1 MAYFEFPHTRT
12 YEGDL
17 GFIIAKL
24 MELSAKYETF
34 FLENNIKFADPIE
47 WNITTQYQGYT
58 IVADPINELAYIS
71 KKPVPAGILLTD
83 TNFWQPIGS
92 LVTDYE
98 ARQAIAVLENTVSS
112 LSSSLTTETT
122 RRVQGDTQLSLRMD
136 TINSNLSAEIT
147 NRENADTTIN
157 GRIDT
162 IAGSVT
168 TEANTRAA
176 ADSDIRS
183 QIDSEVYAR
192 ETADSTINARI
203 DSIVALTPG
212 STTGDAELADIRV
225 WYDGKTSATAGDAV
239 RGQIDNV
246 MDLLDQA
253 ELFESRNVL
262 FKTTFSLGS
271 TGYWIGEINPN
282 SAQAYLKLFDNDTT
296 ADVSGVS
303 VGVGNGTAVATWLMY
318 SGTIQNTQIN
328 STAKYL
334 MFGGGN
340 ATQMNKFLKRYNLMV
355 SLGTGFI
362 PYEGATTPVLA
373 RIEEAFESINNLK
386 YGGFVSSATYPV
398 LLPDL
403 DNAPISTAYV
413 LNFGANETKPAHV
426 PDDVNYSMAAVI
438 TLGAPYKVQFWIDSN
453 NICRRD
459 FGVSWS
465 AWNTLFNKLDFYATP
480 STLMGLLHRQSGKR
494 RTIYLTPGTYDIYQM
509 YLDYYGADFW
519 SEYTGYAGTSDMFNA
534 GLYINNL
541 NLIGQGGVKFVFS
554 GTSSEAVQ
562 LNFAAFVLS
571 GEASIENFT
580 IDIGENKIRNAIHDD
595 FAYNGSVIRY
605 ENITFDGTPYRD
617 VVIAGGFRLGCSYTF
632 KNCVFVNNDNIEDI
646 SYHSHATGTTPNRL
660 VISNC
665 LGSKEC
671 VFKWYGTGAEI
682 NDVIVN
688 NSQFSRI
695 YKRAHTSEP
704 HEIDNINLV
713 KFLCVETNP

>member
-1 MAYFEFPHTRT
+1 MAYFEFPHTRN

-136 TINSNLSAEIT
+136 TINANLSAEII

-162 IAGSVT
+162 VSGNLSAEAIAR
-168 TEANTRAA
+168 AN
-176 ADSDIRS
+176 ADDSIRS
-183 QIDSEVYAR
+183 ELFTETSER
-192 ETADSTINARI
+192 QSADATLSARI
-203 DSIVALTPG
+203 DSIAQLTPG

-225 WYDGKTSATAGDAV
+225 WYDGRTSATAGDAV
-239 RGQIDNV
+239 RGQVDSILDL
-246 MDLLDQA
+246 MDDA
-253 ELFESRNVL
+253 SLFDTNNQL
-262 FKTTFSLGS
+262 FKTTFTSGAS
-271 TGYWIGEINPN
+271 YYIGEANPSGLNMSVKIYDNDPTVDISGISFGFGDGSSVNMWMVYSGSVQYSELTRTTKYLMMYPN
-282 SAQAYLKLFDNDTT
+282 SA
-296 ADVSGVS
+296 
-303 VGVGNGTAVATWLMY
+303 ATLE
-318 SGTIQNTQIN
+318 T
-328 STAKYL
+328 
-334 MFGGGN
+334 
-340 ATQMNKFLKRYNLMV
+340 LKRRFNIMVTINLGY
-355 SLGTGFI
+355 L
-362 PYEGATTPVLA
+362 PYEGPTIDVIQ
-373 RIEEAFESINNLK
+373 RIANAFDSDANLK
-386 YGGFVSSATYPV
+386 NGGLVTSANYSV
-398 LLPDL
+398 LLPDC
-403 DNAPISTAYV
+403 DGAKMSSAYT
-413 LNFGANETKPAHV
+413 LNFGANETKPANV
-426 PDDVNYSMAAVI
+426 PTDVNYSMAVLL
-438 TLGAPYKVQFWIDSN
+438 TLGGVYKVQFWIDSN

-465 AWNTLFNKLDFYATP
+465 AWRTLFNKLDFYATP
-480 STLMGLLHRQSGKR
+480 SSLMGLLHRQAGQR

-519 SEYTGYAGTSDMFNA
+519 SEYTGYAGTTDMFNA

-541 NLIGQGGVKFVFS
+541 RLIGQGGVKFVFS
-554 GTSSEAVQ
+554 GASTEAMK

-595 FAYNGSVIRY
+595 FAYDGSVIRY

-632 KNCVFVNNDNIEDI
+632 KNCIFVNNDNIEDI
-646 SYHSHATGTTPNRL
+646 SYHSSGTGTIANRM

-671 VFKWYGTGAEI
+671 VFKWYGTGSEI
-682 NDVIVN
+682 NEIIVN
-688 NSQFSRI
+688 NSQFSKI